1 MIPFNLFLTIGKQDP
16 AKPSTELAFP
26 SVTICSPGL
35 NMEAVKEAVFQD
47 FENWQLETGNP
58 GANSPEDV
66 DVFME
71 AKYGMKVGQGNIFDK
86 VKEMASPPINKD
98 DTSSSTLLENLAT
111 CKELRSSTSTT
122 AGASS
127 WRGNCNHWK

>member
-1 MIPFNLFLTIGKQDP
+1 MTIGKQDP

-47 FENWQLETGNP
+47 FENWQLETGNR
-58 GANSPEDV
+58 ASSPEDV

-71 AKYGMKVGQGNIFDK
+71 AKYRIKAGKGNIFDK

-111 CKELRSSTSTT
+111 CKELNSSTSTT
-122 AGASS
+122 AGAG
-127 WRGNCNHWK
+127 GNCNHWK